1 MPSNTRLS
9 ASGLPPGAVI
19 TNGEAQTVSRFP
31 TAKPDL
37 RVKISDPSGKIS
49 RAGGPLAPLARTDY
63 KVVFPYTPEI
73 GINHVANYTSMNPTH
88 SNYEYN
94 FYQNSTVSDITISAQ
109 FSAQTPE
116 DAEYVLAVQ
125 HFFRSVTKMFGGQ
138 DDRSGLPP
146 VVCKLEGHGSLQ
158 LNYVPVV
165 ITSFSVSLPSDVD
178 YITCPPHSNQDKP
191 SRVPVLQ
198 TFSITAKPTYSRT
211 RISNTFSLNRFANG
225 ELLGPNSD
233 VVGGFI

>member
-1 MPSNTRLS
+1 MPSNTRLL

-19 TNGEAQTVSRFP
+19 TSGEAQTVSRFP

-49 RAGGPLAPLARTDY
+49 RAGGPLAPLSRTDY

-73 GINHVANYTSMNPTH
+73 SINHVANYNSVNPTH

-94 FYQNSTVSDITISAQ
+94 FYQNSTVSEITINAQ

-125 HFFRSVTKMFGGQ
+125 HFFRSVTKMFSGN
-138 DDRSGLPP
+138 DVLAGLPP

-165 ITSFSVSLPSDVD
+165 ITGFSVSLPSDVD
-178 YITCPPHSNQDKP
+178 YITCPPRSNQDKP

-198 TFSITAKPTYSRT
+198 TFNITTKPTYSRQ
-211 RISNTFSLNRFANG
+211 RLGLVFGVDRFANG
-225 ELLGPNSD
+225 ELLGTQNGRA
-233 VVGGFI
+233 GGFI